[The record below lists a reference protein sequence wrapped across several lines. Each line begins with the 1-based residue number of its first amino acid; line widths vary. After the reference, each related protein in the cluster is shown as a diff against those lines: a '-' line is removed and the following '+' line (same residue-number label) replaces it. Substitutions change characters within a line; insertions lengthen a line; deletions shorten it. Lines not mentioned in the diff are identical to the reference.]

1 MAEWVLSKG
10 SATPV
15 WFDDIEIDKKLPPFW
30 RRGGNIH

>member
-15 WFDDIEIDKKLPPFW
+15 WFDDIEMDKKLPSSW
-30 RRGGNIH
+30 RREPNIH